1 MACAKHIA
9 IKMFFTALFVTFK
22 SRKQP
27 KCQQPMLSGGGNSME
42 AAPLG
47 SQGECGG
54 LQTPALL
61 QAPCVTLG
69 KILPPLLIFFIL
81 KCRE

>member
-27 KCQQPMLSGGGNSME
+27 KCQQPMLSGGGNT
-42 AAPLG
+42 ARKPLRLG
-47 SQGECGG
+47 ARESVVGFKPQLFCK
-54 LQTPALL
+54 LPASPWAKSCLH
-61 QAPCVTLG
+61 T
-69 KILPPLLIFFIL
+69 FYS
-81 KCRE
+81 

>member
-27 KCQQPMLSGGGNSME
+27 KCQQRMLSGGGNT
-42 AAPLG
+42 ARKPLHLG
-47 SQGECGG
+47 AGESVVGFK
-54 LQTPALL
+54 LQLF
-61 QAPCVTLG
+61 C
-69 KILPPLLIFFIL
+69 KLPG
-81 KCRE
+81 